1 MSHDTEMLLR
11 DALRDA
17 ADGQA
22 HHYEPVDTGQVL
34 ELGHRVVR
42 RRRLAAGAGVLALA
56 TVAGTGVWALAPGSD
71 RAAPVP
77 ATRTSTTGST
87 TTAEL
92 AVPVGG
98 LRVAITVDPVGHL
111 FRYAVR
117 SPGSGGTAVPVMGAL
132 TMPVDGDALT
142 YAVVDTPSGSVV
154 VGALPER
161 ATAASAVWT
170 GRGPVGGL
178 RTAPLRGTGQQA
190 FVGWSGVAGRTALA
204 DVLWT
209 DGREVLGGAGMP
221 LPSARTGSSVT
232 FVDTQSR
239 VFGIADPK
247 TFAVFPLAS
256 AGGAPPVAVI
266 PHDATAAEPSDGTLL
281 LVLPNGASDAKVQV
295 ETGAT
300 ALLDASPLPAEAG
313 TAVRIRWN
321 RPTGSTTGTGLTS
334 VTWRDAAGTSH
345 TTSLAGR
352 G

>member
-142 YAVVDTPSGSVV
+142 YSVVDTPSGSVV

-178 RTAPLRGTGQQA
+178 RTAELRGTGQQA

-221 LPSARTGSSVT
+221 LPSASSAGRTGFLDATSQTVGLLSGGELVT
-232 FVDTQSR
+232 RS
-239 VFGIADPK
+239 
-247 TFAVFPLAS
+247 LAS
-256 AGGAPPVAVI
+256 ARDANGLAVVSLERQTAAEEWTTTTFVALPPGSTLDRSTGGDTTGVSAPFGLGSSAGDGVFV
-266 PHDATAAEPSDGTLL
+266 DATASRPHAGVGLDSMTWT
-281 LVLPNGASDAKVQV
+281 DA
-295 ETGAT
+295 TG
-300 ALLDASPLPAEAG
+300 
-313 TAVRIRWN
+313 R
-321 RPTGSTTGTGLTS
+321 
-334 VTWRDAAGTSH
+334 SH